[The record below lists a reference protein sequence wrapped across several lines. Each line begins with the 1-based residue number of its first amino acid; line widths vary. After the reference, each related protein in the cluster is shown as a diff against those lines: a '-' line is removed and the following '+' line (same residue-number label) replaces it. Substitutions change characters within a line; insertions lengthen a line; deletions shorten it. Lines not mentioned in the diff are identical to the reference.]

1 MHLGVIND
9 GGDAGNSLGTT
20 SLTAGTTLVT
30 KPLIATPA
38 TALQV
43 VNLGSGHGITGFST
57 SGIGVGGSAAAGNA
71 SPGLDGFS
79 DAGDGVHGFSN
90 AASGVRGEAFSSVGV
105 FGVATSSNPPG
116 VAAPPGPVGVA
127 GSAPNG
133 GIGIRGLGT
142 SGDGVLGSSSSG
154 SGVHGV
160 STGSYGVLGE
170 SRGSNG
176 VVGVGGG
183 TAAGCAGFT
192 LTAGGYGIYGAST
205 VPGGYAGGFVGSVL
219 VNGPF
224 TAVNGPKS
232 AAVPHP
238 DGSHR
243 RLYCQESPEPWFED
257 FGKGRLANGRADVR
271 LDADFAAV
279 VHSDDY
285 HVFLTEY
292 GDSGGLYVAN
302 LAVTGFE
309 VRARAAA
316 ANGAFGYRVVARRK
330 DIPGPRLEKVSLPE
344 LVNQLTAPPDPTK
357 LYEPT
362 TPRSTSR

>member
-1 MHLGVIND
+1 
-9 GGDAGNSLGTT
+9 
-20 SLTAGTTLVT
+20 
-30 KPLIATPA
+30 
-38 TALQV
+38 
-43 VNLGSGHGITGFST
+43 
-57 SGIGVGGSAAAGNA
+57 
-71 SPGLDGFS
+71 
-79 DAGDGVHGFSN
+79 
-90 AASGVRGEAFSSVGV
+90 
-105 FGVATSSNPPG
+105 
-116 VAAPPGPVGVA
+116 
-127 GSAPNG
+127 
-133 GIGIRGLGT
+133 
-142 SGDGVLGSSSSG
+142 
-154 SGVHGV
+154 
-160 STGSYGVLGE
+160 
-170 SRGSNG
+170 
-176 VVGVGGG
+176 
-183 TAAGCAGFT
+183 
-192 LTAGGYGIYGAST
+192 
-205 VPGGYAGGFVGSVL
+205 VL

-316 ANGAFGYRVVARRK
+316 ANGAFGYRVVVRRK

-344 LVNQLTAPPDPTK
+344 LVNQRTAPPDPTK
-357 LYEPT
+357 PHNAAFNLPVADEIPPDVEARGTLNAQRRADTLVVVVLGGELAVPCNRQPAPAGLNPHPRLVRRPGRPT
-362 TPRSTSR
+362 PSGVDGLVLRGSDS